1 MDYRIILVAPSSFIT
16 NEDLELVNKEKKPTL
31 IKQVT
36 TKEVFKE
43 IDKPSSAT
51 EILLVPPVPYPVE
64 ASYYADSLKTMA
76 RRCNKPYGYK
86 QRLMQLELGLLPNDL
101 SGDLTKRTL
110 YQVINELARRYP
122 GKKINLEVL
131 ASEANRSSLML
142 SKLLVPKDITITLK
156 TPGKNEATTIVGAGY
171 IDPNYNVE
179 DTLVKVETD
188 AKDVHD
194 QRLAANSE
202 YYAYMDQLGQEIE
215 LPDGQL
221 SKSGL
226 FSIIDKIKDNNFKE
240 NINKLAKRLDTLA
253 TQWNNEHFRTN
264 FLQTALELL
273 RKMALQP
280 ELAAATQLDNILAE
294 GFTLYSKLEH
304 KELNH
309 KLPQITAIL
318 QNFDTLLT
326 PNENSEENR
335 QKTIESINSL
345 AKFDKAQHFKAA
357 ALITAA
363 SFSFLAGLGLFALV
377 FTPLLAVSLTL
388 VTLAA
393 SVVSPILLTG
403 GVALTIFGAS
413 ESGKVRGQEQAKSQ
427 FFKPA
432 REVVGAFASAPVE
445 NQVESTA
452 INP

>member
-202 YYAYMDQLGQEIE
+202 
-215 LPDGQL
+215 
-221 SKSGL
+221 SGL
-226 FSIIDKIKDNNFKE
+226 TK
-240 NINKLAKRLDTLA
+240 
-253 TQWNNEHFRTN
+253 
-264 FLQTALELL
+264 
-273 RKMALQP
+273 
-280 ELAAATQLDNILAE
+280 
-294 GFTLYSKLEH
+294 
-304 KELNH
+304 
-309 KLPQITAIL
+309 
-318 QNFDTLLT
+318 
-326 PNENSEENR
+326 
-335 QKTIESINSL
+335 
-345 AKFDKAQHFKAA
+345 
-357 ALITAA
+357 
-363 SFSFLAGLGLFALV
+363 
-377 FTPLLAVSLTL
+377 
-388 VTLAA
+388 
-393 SVVSPILLTG
+393 
-403 GVALTIFGAS
+403 
-413 ESGKVRGQEQAKSQ
+413 
-427 FFKPA
+427 
-432 REVVGAFASAPVE
+432 
-445 NQVESTA
+445 
-452 INP
+452 NPTY